1 MVILDQKGAT
11 YLDNPKF
18 FQSDNPQV
26 LALAVKR
33 AITKD
38 KGAKHKKKMRQ
49 GVDYYR
55 FKHDILNYRLFY
67 IDNEGKVKEET
78 NRSNIKIAHPY
89 LTELVDQKVQYLLA
103 KPLEVKTEQK
113 GLQDYLKEYLDE
125 DFQMMLQ
132 EVIEGASQKGH
143 EFVFVK
149 YDDRITFKPADSLK
163 VIEIYN
169 SDGQLVAVI
178 NYYEAEILIDEK
190 MTRVMRAELWDK
202 EKVWY
207 FITKDAHGQTLEV
220 DNTVPVNPIY
230 HDTYL
235 DEESKEAIGQ
245 SLGRIISV
253 DDFIPFIRFD
263 NNKYRTTDLEPIK
276 DAIDDYDLMACSLSN
291 NLQDF
296 DQPFFAVKGFNGTDY
311 DALINNVRS
320 RGVVGTKID
329 GGLDVH
335 TVQIPVEARKEKLRI
350 DKEAIYKFGQGFD
363 SSQVGDGNVT
373 NIVIQ
378 SRYTSLD
385 LKANKT
391 EIRLR
396 RLVRQLLE
404 LIIAD
409 INKRF
414 GKDYDTSDLEI
425 IVSRSMLV
433 NDEEKATSEN
443 SRATAKQTLVNALAV
458 AAAYLPSET
467 ITEEVCKLWDIDF
480 EEVKKKMEEED
491 FGVLEGDEDEVEPVA
506 T

>member
-1 MVILDQKGAT
+1 M
-11 YLDNPKF
+11 DNPKF
-18 FQSDNPQV
+18 FQSENPQT

-33 AITKD
+33 AITSD
-38 KGAKHKKKMRQ
+38 RGATHKHKMRT
-49 GVDYYR
+49 GVDYYK

-67 IDNEGKVKEET
+67 VDNEGKMKEET

-89 LTELVDQKVQYLLA
+89 LTELIDQKVQYLLA

-132 EVIEGASQKGH
+132 ETLEGASQKGH

-149 YDDRITFKPADSLK
+149 YDDRLTFKPADSLK

-169 SDGQLVAVI
+169 TDGQLVAVI
-178 NYYEAEILIDEK
+178 NYYETEILIDEK
-190 MTRVMRAELWDK
+190 MTKVLRAELWDK

-207 FITKDAHGQTLEV
+207 FITKDSHSQVLEV
-220 DNTVPVNPIY
+220 DDTVPVNPIY

-235 DEESKEAIGQ
+235 NEESKEAIGQ

-276 DAIDDYDLMACSLSN
+276 DLIDDYDLMAVSLSN

-320 RGVVGTKID
+320 RGVVGTDTD

-335 TVQIPVEARKEKLRI
+335 TVEIPVEARKEKLRI
-350 DKEAIYKFGQGFD
+350 DKEGIYKFGQGFD

-378 SRYTSLD
+378 SRYTALD

-396 RLVRQLLE
+396 RLVKQLLE

-414 GKDYDTSDLEI
+414 NKSYTTDDLEI
-425 IVSRSMLV
+425 IISRSMLV
-433 NDEEKATSEN
+433 NDKEKATSE
-443 SRATAKQTLVNALAV
+443 SQRATAKQTLVTALTL
-458 AAAYLPSET
+458 AAPYLPSEV
-467 ITEEVCKLWDIDF
+467 ITEEICKMWEIDF
-480 EEVKKKMEEED
+480 EEVMKKIEHED
-491 FGVLEGDEDEVEPVA
+491 FGTLEDGEEDEVEPMA